1 MEQLRRQHLRG
12 RRLHPRRVGDHG
24 RGRPVAAFT
33 DSSPPLRPGV
43 AGYYWGYAYSGASHM
58 QGWIPGNAANLVY
71 AGAEEGHPCA
81 LGPAGLDYEV
91 ASACG
96 VASTCADDATCGDVN
111 SCEEGIDDCGS
122 ETCGAE
128 SGGALTPSAHRAT
141 VTAPTADA
149 HACTEVT
156 PPDPSVLCMDNGTD
170 VDHYYVYPH
179 GAYLYWAQ
187 DSTTKAWLHYGDS
200 VQMYWHTR
208 DGSGVLWDFVE
219 VTGSGSPTFTPASDG
234 AGAGG
239 GCDSDHPEDC
249 TPCQNGGTCGWIQ
262 DVFPE

>member
-122 ETCGAE
+122 ETCGE
-128 SGGALTPSAHRAT
+128 IGRAH
-141 VTAPTADA
+141 V
-149 HACTEVT
+149 
-156 PPDPSVLCMDNGTD
+156 
-170 VDHYYVYPH
+170 
-179 GAYLYWAQ
+179 
-187 DSTTKAWLHYGDS
+187 
-200 VQMYWHTR
+200 
-208 DGSGVLWDFVE
+208 
-219 VTGSGSPTFTPASDG
+219 
-234 AGAGG
+234 
-239 GCDSDHPEDC
+239 
-249 TPCQNGGTCGWIQ
+249 
-262 DVFPE
+262 

>member
-1 MEQLRRQHLRG
+1 
-12 RRLHPRRVGDHG
+12 
-24 RGRPVAAFT
+24 
-33 DSSPPLRPGV
+33 
-43 AGYYWGYAYSGASHM
+43 
-58 QGWIPGNAANLVY
+58 
-71 AGAEEGHPCA
+71 
-81 LGPAGLDYEV
+81 
-91 ASACG
+91 
-96 VASTCADDATCGDVN
+96 
-111 SCEEGIDDCGS
+111 
-122 ETCGAE
+122 
-128 SGGALTPSAHRAT
+128 
-141 VTAPTADA
+141 
-149 HACTEVT
+149 
-156 PPDPSVLCMDNGTD
+156 MDNGTD

-249 TPCQNGGTCGWIQ
+249 TPCQNGGTCGWIPSFRVWLSSERPDRFDEACYQ
-262 DVFPE
+262 SLRDRKVFLENLHNVMVVDDDSIRNADAVDRI